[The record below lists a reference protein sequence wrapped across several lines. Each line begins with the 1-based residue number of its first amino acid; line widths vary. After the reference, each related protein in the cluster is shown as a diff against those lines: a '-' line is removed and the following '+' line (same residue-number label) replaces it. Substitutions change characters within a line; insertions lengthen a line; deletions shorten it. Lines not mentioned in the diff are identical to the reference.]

1 MAVELCRCD
10 FFDLISNTG
19 ALTDQNL
26 AATLFKQLC
35 CAVEALH
42 TAGYSHLDLK
52 LENILVGRDNQIR
65 LCDFGFAQPTWK
77 PVTKVYGTEGYMAPE
92 IIDSD
97 RTTNNYDGVK
107 ADIFSLG
114 VILYILCFGRPP
126 FARAHSSDRFY
137 KLRCDRPRGFFR
149 LHPTT
154 RPSLKEG
161 KIGEDLQDLL
171 LKMLSPDLL

>member
-1 MAVELCRCD
+1 MEYVNGGSLHGYLKMKPNRQMPEM
-10 FFDLISNTG
+10 
-19 ALTDQNL
+19 
-26 AATLFKQLC
+26 
-35 CAVEALH
+35 EAKFLWRQVVQAIH
-42 TAGYSHLDLK
+42 YCHQRNVTHRDIK

-137 KLRCDRPRGFFR
+137 KLRCDRPGGFFR